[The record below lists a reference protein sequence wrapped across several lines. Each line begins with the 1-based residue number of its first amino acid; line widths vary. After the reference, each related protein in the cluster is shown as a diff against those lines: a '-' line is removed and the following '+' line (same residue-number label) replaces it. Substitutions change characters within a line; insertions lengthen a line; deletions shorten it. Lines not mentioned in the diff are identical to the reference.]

1 MTFSKTALRRWVISY
16 QITQEGEPNTS
27 TTMNRNFRTSDA
39 RSHPIPGG
47 LSSNASENGDFLDAD
62 DIGDM
67 SEGTSQTEETPASGV
82 TAHLGSYQTKEYR
95 RLLDIIDEVRKYD
108 IDHVLQ
114 IPQIVVCGNTSAG
127 KSSVLEAVSHIKFP
141 RGDNVCTRYVTE

>member
-1 MTFSKTALRRWVISY
+1 
-16 QITQEGEPNTS
+16 
-27 TTMNRNFRTSDA
+27 MNRNFRPGGMRGHS
-39 RSHPIPGG
+39 IPGG
-47 LSSNASENGDFLDAD
+47 LSSNTSDNGDFLDAD
-62 DIGDM
+62 GVGD
-67 SEGTSQTEETPASGV
+67 TSEETPQTADTPLSGV
-82 TAHLGSYQTKEYR
+82 SAHLGSYQTKEYR

>member
-1 MTFSKTALRRWVISY
+1 MS
-16 QITQEGEPNTS
+16 G
-27 TTMNRNFRTSDA
+27 NFRAGGMRGHS
-39 RSHPIPGG
+39 IPGA
-47 LSSNASENGDFLDAD
+47 LSSNTSDNGDFLDAD

-67 SEGTSQTEETPASGV
+67 SEETSHASDTPLSGV
-82 TAHLGSYQTKEYR
+82 SAHLGSYQTKEYR

>member
-1 MTFSKTALRRWVISY
+1 M
-16 QITQEGEPNTS
+16 
-27 TTMNRNFRTSDA
+27 MNRNIRAAGA
-39 RSHPIPGG
+39 RGLSISGG
-47 LSSNASENGDFLDAD
+47 LSSNTSDNGDFPDANN
-62 DIGDM
+62 IGDT
-67 SEGTSQTEETPASGV
+67 SEETSHTEETPISGV
-82 TAHLGSYQTKEYR
+82 SAHLGSYQTKEYR